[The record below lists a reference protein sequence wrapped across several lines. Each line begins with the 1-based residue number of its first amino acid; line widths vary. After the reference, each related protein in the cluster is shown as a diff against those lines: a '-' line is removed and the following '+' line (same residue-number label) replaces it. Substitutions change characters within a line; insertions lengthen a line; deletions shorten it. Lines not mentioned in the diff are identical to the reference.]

1 MTIDLAGGSDA
12 ELVALALSGRQAAF
26 GVLVKRHRDWVYRLV
41 RSHIGDTEEAVDVT
55 QASFIAAFG
64 ALSRYDQQRPFP
76 VWMSRIAINKCHDWR
91 RRRSVRN
98 FLSLAFPISEAED
111 VADNAPLADH
121 AMEAEQQLER
131 TMQAIAILPNT
142 LKEPLIL
149 RTIEEKSEAETA
161 EILGISRKA
170 VETRL
175 YRARTRLAEI
185 LQKV

>member
-1 MTIDLAGGSDA
+1 MTLFLPDASDGELA
-12 ELVALALSGRQAAF
+12 ALAVSGRQAAF
-26 GVLVKRHRDWVYRLV
+26 AELVRRHREWVYRLV
-41 RSHIGDTEEAVDVT
+41 RSHIGDAEEAVDVT
-55 QASFIAAFG
+55 QASFIAAFA
-64 ALSRYDQQRPFP
+64 ALARYDGTRPFP

-91 RRRSVRN
+91 RRRAVRN
-98 FLSLAFPISEAED
+98 FLSFAFPISEAED
-111 VADNAPLADH
+111 VADNMPLADH
-121 AMEAEQQLER
+121 AMAAEQELER
-131 TMQAIAILPNT
+131 TMKAIATLPET